1 MNNLYKFTENVN
13 EILTDNVSQI
23 NNTTTIY
30 VRFILIISQLK
41 TL

>member
-1 MNNLYKFTENVN
+1 LNNLYKFTENVN